1 MRLISALA
9 LLVSLTACNQAAPE
23 TKSETVS
30 SAETLSVAQKAYAKV
45 NEDMHKGMAIIAED
59 PDVAFMQGMIA
70 HHKGAIEMSRVVLE
84 HGKDS
89 KARAL
94 AETIIKAQTSEIA
107 EMEAWLKE
115 RNIAPAAAVDHA
127 AMGH

>member
-1 MRLISALA
+1 MKMIPALSL
-9 LLVSLTACNQAAPE
+9 LLVLTACNRTATEP
-23 TKSETVS
+23 KSE
-30 SAETLSVAQKAYAKV
+30 SAASTETGTVAQKAYAKV
-45 NEDMHKGMAIIAED
+45 NEDMHKGMAVIAED

-70 HHKGAIEMSRVVLE
+70 HHKGAIDMSRVVIE
-84 HGKDS
+84 HGKDPR
-89 KARAL
+89 ARVL
-94 AETIIKAQTSEIA
+94 AETVIKAQTSEIA

>member
-1 MRLISALA
+1 MKMIPALA
-9 LLVSLTACNQAAPE
+9 LLVVLTACNQTAPE
-23 TKSETVS
+23 AKSEAAAST
-30 SAETLSVAQKAYAKV
+30 ETGTVAQKAYAKV
-45 NEDMHKGMAIIAED
+45 NEDMHKGMAVIADD

-70 HHKGAIEMSRVVLE
+70 HHKGAIEMSRVVIE
-84 HGKDS
+84 HGKDA
-89 KARAL
+89 KTRAL

-115 RNIAPAAAVDHA
+115 RNIAPAAVVDHA

>member
-1 MRLISALA
+1 MRLPLA
-9 LLVSLTACNQAAPE
+9 LTLLISLAACNQSAPE
-23 TKSETVS
+23 KKPEAAASTQSLT
-30 SAETLSVAQKAYAKV
+30 VAQKAYGKV
-45 NEDMHKGMAIIAED
+45 NDNMHKGMATIAED
-59 PDVAFMQGMIA
+59 ADVAFMQGMIV
-70 HHKGAIEMSRVVLE
+70 HHKGAIDMSRVVLE
-84 HGKDS
+84 HGKD
-89 KARAL
+89 ATTRAM